1 MATIGDTV
9 LTLLDW
15 AKRKDPKGKTARIV
29 EMLSQTNQILDDM
42 VWKEGNLPTGE
53 RVTIRV
59 GLPDV
64 FWRKL
69 NAGVQPSKSETS
81 QVDEQTAILEAWS
94 EVDPDLASLEDDE
107 KAFRLS
113 EAEAFVEAMSQEK
126 ASTLFYGDS
135 DISEEEFTGF
145 SVRYADLSANNA
157 QNILDAGGTGSDN
170 ASVWLVTWDTKTC
183 YGIFPKGSKAGL
195 EHKDLGER
203 VSELTNGI
211 GGTRMLV
218 LADRWQW
225 KCGLVLKDWRYV
237 VRIANVDIS
246 NLVAN
251 PNAISLTDNMI
262 KAVHRL
268 PTQGLGK
275 AVFYM
280 NRTLFQYLD
289 LQRRTDVK
297 DGGMLSYEVVDGKR
311 IAKFREIPV
320 KICDALLNTE
330 SRVV

>member
-1 MATIGDTV
+1 MAIGNKV

-15 AKRKDPKGKTARIV
+15 AKRKDPDGKTATIV
-29 EMLSQTNQILDDM
+29 EMLSQTNEILDDM

-59 GLPDV
+59 GLPEV

-81 QVDEQTAILEAWS
+81 QVEEQTAILEAWS

-126 ASTLFYGDS
+126 ATTLFYGDS
-135 DISEEEFTGF
+135 TISEEEFTGF

-157 QNILDAGGTGSDN
+157 QNIIDAGGTQSDN
-170 ASVWLVTWDTKTC
+170 ASIWLVTWGTKTC

-237 VRIANVDIS
+237 VRIANIDIS

-251 PNAISLTDNMI
+251 PNSVSVTESLI
-262 KAVHRL
+262 KAIHRL

-275 AVFYM
+275 AVIYM
-280 NRTLFQYLD
+280 NRTLFQFLD
-289 LQRRTDVK
+289 LQRREDVK
-297 DGGMLSYEVVDGKR
+297 DGGQLSYETVDGKR
-311 IAKFREIPV
+311 MAKFREIPV

-330 SRVV
+330 AQVA